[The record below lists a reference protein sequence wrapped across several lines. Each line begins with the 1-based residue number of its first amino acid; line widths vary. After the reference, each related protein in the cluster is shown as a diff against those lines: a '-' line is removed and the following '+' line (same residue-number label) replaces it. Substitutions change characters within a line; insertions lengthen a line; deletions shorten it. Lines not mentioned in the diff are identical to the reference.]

1 MLSQLGVYLITL
13 FSCELGGKYNL
24 CIYEDIKAFR
34 ANEGKLQFM
43 TWSVRQEREIDCLPQ
58 LPKDNLSMVTLN
70 TQLHKQLLMLV
81 YFKVFTYSMQC
92 VQQLKEEV

>member
-1 MLSQLGVYLITL
+1 MLLGVYLITV
-13 FSCELGGKYNL
+13 FSCGLGENTIYVFMKIEKLLELMKETYGLWHEVYGRK
-24 CIYEDIKAFR
+24 
-34 ANEGKLQFM
+34 
-43 TWSVRQEREIDCLPQ
+43 ERDIDCLPQ